1 MRFCFIKSL
10 FLKKHLKSDYVRAF
24 LFLSLIVL
32 ESTMHN
38 AGSKVKSQIKANA
51 IMSAES
57 SPNWKVGRKADKVNT
72 KKPETNTVVVIISAD
87 PVFMIVLRKASMVGN
102 PLDNSFLYRSKK

>member
-1 MRFCFIKSL
+1 MRFYIFKNLS
-10 FLKKHLKSDYVRAF
+10 LKKHFKSDYVKAF
-24 LFLSLIVL
+24 FFLSLIVL

-51 IMSAES
+51 IMSAER

-72 KKPETNTVVVIISAD
+72 KKPETNTVVVIIRAD
-87 PVFMIVLRKASMVGN
+87 PVFMIVLRKASIVVN
-102 PLDNSFLYRSKK
+102 PRDNSLLYLSKK

>member
-1 MRFCFIKSL
+1 
-10 FLKKHLKSDYVRAF
+10 
-24 LFLSLIVL
+24 
-32 ESTMHN
+32 MHN

-51 IMSAES
+51 IMSAER

-87 PVFMIVLRKASMVGN
+87 PVFMIVLRKASIIGN
-102 PLDNSFLYRSKK
+102 PLDNSFFYYDIEKNYQEGYLL

>member
-1 MRFCFIKSL
+1 
-10 FLKKHLKSDYVRAF
+10 
-24 LFLSLIVL
+24 
-32 ESTMHN
+32 MHN

-51 IMSAES
+51 IMSAER

-87 PVFMIVLRKASMVGN
+87 PVFMIVLRKASIIGN
-102 PLDNSFLYRSKK
+102 LLIILFYIVVKNEVNHQRRYLMLQKMSWLWGHEWGY

>member
-1 MRFCFIKSL
+1 MRFCIFKNLS
-10 FLKKHLKSDYVRAF
+10 LKKHLKSDYIKAF
-24 LFLSLIVL
+24 LSLSLIVL

-51 IMSAES
+51 IMSAER

-87 PVFMIVLRKASMVGN
+87 PVFMIVLRKASIIGK